1 MSLKTLQNLNE
12 QQENRIFDMLG
23 YKGPKT
29 KQAKQQYLASNQA
42 ARLAYNS
49 ILAKMTSKREARLMQ
64 TREANTVTPMS
75 QGGLTYDEL
84 YNKVKMQSGG
94 LATEEEI
101 QKVFVDELGRAAAS
115 GEGRGLEFYKDYT
128 PEQVKQMVAASP
140 EAQTY
145 REKTKSPERPETP
158 VATAAQIEAKPE
170 QDVQFTPIE
179 ESRKATTV
187 KAERAEAVAPD
198 ARDAVTMD
206 ATKTK
211 EAVGEELGKVSAV
224 QGEVSNEAQV
234 QAQTVDATATAVKNV
249 QEAQLDKAVQ
259 IDNTPKR
266 KVEAEELIDGSSVKS
281 ALVEQNLDKFQA
293 AQADLDPM
301 ATIQGQL
308 GVLTKDFDVNNP
320 PAWAAGA
327 VRSATAILN
336 QRGLGASSVAG
347 QAVIQAV
354 MESAIP
360 IAQVDAATTANL
372 NLQNL
377 SNRQQ
382 RAVVAAQQRAAF
394 LGQEFDQNFQAKVA
408 NAAKISDI
416 ANQNFSA
423 EVQVTLE
430 NARMAQSVDLANLNN
445 KQARIM
451 AEAAQIANLETA
463 NLNNRQQAAVQNA
476 NAFLQMDMTNLQFE
490 QQTHL
495 FKAQEQIKSLL
506 TDAAAENAAKQF
518 NATSENQVNQFYDSL
533 SSEIARFNTQQYNAM
548 EQFNAS
554 QEMAIDQFNIQQ
566 ENAVT
571 QFNAQNGLVVSQ
583 ANAQWRRQIATQDTA
598 AINQVN
604 QLNAQNALAM
614 NIREY
619 EGLWQEKRDQMQFAF
634 NSAESVLDREN
645 ELAKMVLT
653 ANSTIDAAKYGM
665 AGDMG
670 GALGEV
676 LSAITNAKYTNNRSN
691 TVVNNSNSGGNYVVN
706 PFTNN
711 KYTSTQGGGSPT
723 GNESSSYFGAARSP
737 D

>member
-49 ILAKMTSKREARLMQ
+49 ILSQITNKRQSRLMQ
-64 TREANTVTPMS
+64 TREANTVPTMA

-84 YNKVKMQSGG
+84 YQNV
-94 LATEEEI
+94 
-101 QKVFVDELGRAAAS
+101 LGRKADPGAEDFYK
-115 GEGRGLEFYKDYT
+115 GEGGYGKTLDASEVDLFIQGARNAGEDVRPLNQEKVNELKRRAAKNVKDD
-128 PEQVKQMVAASP
+128 VAKP
-140 EAQTY
+140 D
-145 REKTKSPERPETP
+145 TP
-158 VATAAQIEAKPE
+158 VVEAKKIEFKPE
-170 QDVQFTPIE
+170 QDVTYTDIE
-179 ESRKATTV
+179 GAGKATAV
-187 KAERAEAVAPD
+187 KADRAEAVAPD
-198 ARDAVTMD
+198 ARDAVKVD
-206 ATKTK
+206 PTKTQ
-211 EAVGEELGKVSAV
+211 EAVGEELDKVSAV
-224 QGEVSNEAQV
+224 QGEVSQDAKV

-259 IDNTPKR
+259 IDNIPKR
-266 KVEAEELIDGSSVKS
+266 KLEAEELVNGASVKS
-281 ALVEQNLDKFQA
+281 AIVEQNLDKFQA

-320 PAWAAGA
+320 PSWAAGA

-372 NLQNL
+372 NLANL

-382 RAVVAAQQRAAF
+382 RAVVAAQQRATF
-394 LGQEFDQNFQAKVA
+394 LGQEFDQDFQARVA
-408 NAAKISDI
+408 NAARISDI
-416 ANQNFSA
+416 ANQNFNA

-566 ENAVT
+566 ENAVA

-583 ANAQWRRQIATQDTA
+583 ANAQWRRQIATGDTA

-604 QLNAQNALAM
+604 QLNAQSALAM
-614 NIREY
+614 SIREY

-634 NSAESVLDREN
+634 NSAESLLDREN
-645 ELAKMVLT
+645 ELAKIAIS
-653 ANSTIDAAKYGM
+653 ANATIKG
-665 AGDMG
+665 
-670 GALGEV
+670 
-676 LSAITNAKYTNNRSN
+676 AKYTMAGNVGGSLGEAAIHYFGTKYQASQAANNAR
-691 TVVNNSNSGGNYVVN
+691 NNSQANSVVVSN
-706 PFTNN
+706 VSLS
-711 KYTSTQGGGSPT
+711 STPSAIDDNTTIGPGGGSTT
-723 GNESSSYFGAARSP
+723 GVLE
-737 D
+737 

>member
-29 KQAKQQYLASNQA
+29 KQAKEQYLASNQA

-49 ILAKMTSKREARLMQ
+49 ILSQITNKRQSRLMQ
-64 TREANTVTPMS
+64 TREANTVIPMS

-84 YNKVKMQSGG
+84 YQNV
-94 LATEEEI
+94 
-101 QKVFVDELGRAAAS
+101 LGRKADPGAEDFYK
-115 GEGRGLEFYKDYT
+115 GEGGYGKTLDASEVDLFIQSARDAGEDVRPLNQEKINELKRRAAKNVKDD
-128 PEQVKQMVAASP
+128 VAKP
-140 EAQTY
+140 DV
-145 REKTKSPERPETP
+145 P
-158 VATAAQIEAKPE
+158 VIEAKKIEYKPE
-170 QDVQFTPIE
+170 QDVTYTDIKGAG
-179 ESRKATTV
+179 KATAV
-187 KAERAEAVAPD
+187 KADRAEAVAPD
-198 ARDAVTMD
+198 ARDAVKVD
-206 ATKTK
+206 PTKTQ
-211 EAVGEELGKVSAV
+211 EAVSEELDKVSAV
-224 QGEVSNEAQV
+224 QGEVSQDARV

-259 IDNTPKR
+259 IDNIPKR
-266 KVEAEELIDGSSVKS
+266 KLEAEELIDGSSVKS
-281 ALVEQNLDKFQA
+281 AIVEQNLDKFQA

-320 PAWAAGA
+320 PSWAAGA

-372 NLQNL
+372 NLANL

-382 RAVVAAQQRAAF
+382 RAVVAAQQRATF
-394 LGQEFDQNFQAKVA
+394 LGQEFDQDFQARVA
-408 NAAKISDI
+408 NAARISDI
-416 ANQNFSA
+416 ANQNFNA

-566 ENAVT
+566 ENAIA

-598 AINQVN
+598 AVNQVN
-604 QLNAQNALAM
+604 QLNAQSALAM
-614 NIREY
+614 SIREY

-634 NSAESVLDREN
+634 NSAESLLDREN
-645 ELAKMVLT
+645 ELAKMAIS
-653 ANSTIDAAKYGM
+653 ANAQIKGAKYAM
-665 AGDMG
+665 AGDVG
-670 GALGEV
+670 GSLGEAAV
-676 LSAITNAKYTNNRSN
+676 HYFGTRYQASQAEKNAR
-691 TVVNNSNSGGNYVVN
+691 NNSQTNSVVVDVSN
-706 PFTNN
+706 QSFD
-711 KYTSTQGGGSPT
+711 
-723 GNESSSYFGAARSP
+723 SSYDQGANIYDNTSDYSTFNKP
-737 D
+737 G